1 MGRSKIKGFEKTLN
15 IEDADLILLVGTNP
29 RHEASILNA
38 RIRKTFVQKKIPIFS
53 IGNPGDLTYEY
64 EIIGDS
70 TEDIKKIVN
79 IEKNL

>member
-1 MGRSKIKGFEKTLN
+1 M
-15 IEDADLILLVGTNP
+15 
-29 RHEASILNA
+29 
-38 RIRKTFVQKKIPIFS
+38 QKKIPIFS

-79 IEKNL
+79 NEHDFSQKLSSALKKEKH